1 VAEVDPET
9 ASLPRDIAEYVETE
23 IKYAGYLEKQ
33 KVTIKRLE
41 EAHCVKC
48 PADVDYQAIRQ
59 LSRESRD
66 KLSKLRP
73 QDLGQASR
81 VPGVSPADI
90 AILQILFNPE
100 KRHNL
105 PFLSEVNQKQ
115 ESQEQL
121 EPAL

>member
-1 VAEVDPET
+1 
-9 ASLPRDIAEYVETE
+9 
-23 IKYAGYLEKQ
+23 
-33 KVTIKRLE
+33 
-41 EAHCVKC
+41 
-48 PADVDYQAIRQ
+48 VDYQAIRQ

-100 KRHNL
+100 KRHTL